1 MSEKYKENELI
12 KSWNTGPI
20 NLPKRNMLLPN
31 QVLDEFFKI
40 YSLPEIRSLLKV
52 IFHHASNSSNLSA
65 EQLYLL
71 QQQLIKLIEA
81 SWLLNIIADKN
92 KVG

>member
-1 MSEKYKENELI
+1 MSEKYKENEII
-12 KSWNTGPI
+12 KSWNIGPI
-20 NLPKRNMLLPN
+20 NLSKRNMLLPN
-31 QVLDEFFKI
+31 QVLEEFFKI

-81 SWLLNIIADKN
+81 SSLLNTTADKYN
-92 KVG
+92 VG